1 MVDQGEDGGSEREYL
16 AGDGVR
22 GSVISPV
29 GVRTGDDKRLNAARC
44 QPCRCDMRVAGAGAG
59 SGRKETYHWK
69 IRNLW
74 RDSRNL
80 RREI

>member
-22 GSVISPV
+22 GGVISPV
-29 GVRTGDDKRLNAARC
+29 GVKCGI
-44 QPCRCDMRVAGAGAG
+44 GE
-59 SGRKETYHWK
+59 RKETYHWK